1 MKNFNGKI
9 GGDKNMSD
17 TKRCPFCGE
26 EIKATAIK
34 CKHCGEFL
42 DDKKLQ
48 DTEIQQ
54 TSNDSGKNF
63 GIGCLCVIGF
73 FIVLGILGSFV
84 PDTETSSDYEETE
97 NYEYSD
103 GKVTGR
109 HDGFGYLAVMSANYG
124 GQMYNCLER
133 GTGES
138 LVEQIETFFENVSET
153 QKPEFYSMKEYN
165 PNLKFTV
172 TNPHWAETINFMPNA
187 CLADI
192 KFQNIKSDTIV
203 GYNGDTPYTVE
214 DVDFRVSYTV
224 SEQSGKYKA
233 NIFDIF
239 WKTNAGY
246 R

>member
-1 MKNFNGKI
+1 MEN
-9 GGDKNMSD
+9 D
-17 TKRCPFCGE
+17 TKKCPFCGE
-26 EIKATAIK
+26 EIKIKAIK
-34 CKHCGEFL
+34 CKYCGEFL
-42 DDKKLQ
+42 DDRK
-48 DTEIQQ
+48 
-54 TSNDSGKNF
+54 TSNTETPVKSNDISKNT
-63 GIGCLCVIGF
+63 GIGCLCLVGLLIF
-73 FIVLGILGSFV
+73 VGIIGSFL
-84 PDTETSSDYEETE
+84 PETETSNSYEQTE

-103 GKVTGR
+103 GKVSGN
-109 HDGFGYLAVMSANYG
+109 HDGFGTLAVMSSNYG
-124 GQMYNCLER
+124 GQMYNCLEH

-153 QKPEFYSMKEYN
+153 QEPEFYSMREYN

-203 GYNGDTPYTVE
+203 GYNGDTPYTIE

-239 WKTNAGY
+239 WKPNAGY

>member
-1 MKNFNGKI
+1 M
-9 GGDKNMSD
+9 NMSD
-17 TKRCPFCGE
+17 TKKCPFCGE
-26 EIKATAIK
+26 EIKIAAIK

-42 DDKKLQ
+42 DNK
-48 DTEIQQ
+48 TPEN
-54 TSNDSGKNF
+54 TNSYVGKNI
-63 GIGCLCVIGF
+63 GIGCLCVIGL
-73 FIVLGILGSFV
+73 FIFIEIVGSFM
-84 PDTETSSDYEETE
+84 PETETTNTTEQNET
-97 NYEYSD
+97 YEYSNE
-103 GKVTGR
+103 KVTGR
-109 HDGFGYLAVMSANYG
+109 HEGFGSLAVMSANYG

-153 QKPEFYSMKEYN
+153 QRPEFYSMREYN

-203 GYNGDTPYTVE
+203 GYKEDTPYTVK

-239 WKTNAGY
+239 WKPNAGY

>member
-1 MKNFNGKI
+1 
-9 GGDKNMSD
+9 MSD
-17 TKRCPFCGE
+17 MKKCPFCGE
-26 EIKATAIK
+26 EIKNTAIK
-34 CKHCGEFL
+34 CKYCGEFL
-42 DDKKLQ
+42 DGGENQ
-48 DTEIQQ
+48 INF
-54 TSNDSGKNF
+54 SSIGKNI
-63 GIGCLCVIGF
+63 GIGCLCVIGLF
-73 FIVLGILGSFV
+73 VALARVGSFSH
-84 PDTETSSDYEETE
+84 TTGATNSYEQNSDA
-97 NYEYSD
+97 EYINE
-103 GKVTGR
+103 KVTGK
-109 HDGFGYLAVMSANYG
+109 HEGFGSLAVMSANYG

-192 KFQNIKSDTIV
+192 KFQNIKSDTII
-203 GYNGDTPYTVE
+203 GYKGDTSYTVE

-239 WKTNAGY
+239 WKPNAGY

>member
-1 MKNFNGKI
+1 
-9 GGDKNMSD
+9 MSD
-17 TKRCPFCGE
+17 TKKCPFCGE
-26 EIKATAIK
+26 EIKNSAIK
-34 CKHCGEFL
+34 CKYCGEFL
-42 DDKKLQ
+42 DGEENQINLSG
-48 DTEIQQ
+48 I
-54 TSNDSGKNF
+54 GKNI
-63 GIGCLCVIGF
+63 GVGCLCVIGL
-73 FIVLGILGSFV
+73 FIALARVGSFSHTT
-84 PDTETSSDYEETE
+84 DATNSYEQNSDA
-97 NYEYSD
+97 EYPNE
-103 GKVTGR
+103 KVTGR
-109 HDGFGYLAVMSANYG
+109 HEGFGSLAAMSSNFG

-153 QKPEFYSMKEYN
+153 QRPEFYSMREYN

-203 GYNGDTPYTVE
+203 GYKGDTPYTVE

-239 WKTNAGY
+239 WKPNAGY